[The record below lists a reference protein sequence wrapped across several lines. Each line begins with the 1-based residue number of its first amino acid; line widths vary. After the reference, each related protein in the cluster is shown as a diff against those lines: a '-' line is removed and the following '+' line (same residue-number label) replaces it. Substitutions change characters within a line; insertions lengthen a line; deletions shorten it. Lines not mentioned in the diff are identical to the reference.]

1 MQQPMINR
9 IVEAFKVSMMLQQLK
24 VYGHGEAR

>member
-1 MQQPMINR
+1 MRQTNINR
-9 IVEAFKVSMMLQQLK
+9 IVEAFKVSMMLQELK